1 LSLPEFGIKYTVD
14 LVPDDQPIPIK
25 VRDGRLIAV
34 PYSTEINDI
43 RVMGVRGYSPDK
55 WADMMKAFF
64 DQLYVEGAE
73 TGMVVC
79 MPLHP
84 FVVGHPHR
92 ISALDDVLQHI
103 TSHDDVWLATANEIA
118 DWYYA
123 HHYDA
128 AVRHKVSERAA
139 GT

>member
-1 LSLPEFGIKYTVD
+1 
-14 LVPDDQPIPIK
+14 
-25 VRDGRLIAV
+25 
-34 PYSTEINDI
+34 
-43 RVMGVRGYSPDK
+43 
-55 WADMMKAFF
+55 MMKAFF
-64 DQLYVEGAE
+64 DQLYLEGAE
-73 TGMVVC
+73 NGMVVC

-92 ISALDDVLQHI
+92 ISALKDVLHHV

-123 HHYDA
+123 RHYDA
-128 AVRHKVSERAA
+128 AVRHNVSEKAA